1 MRWTRTHGPIKHIS
15 YTVCF
20 LRGPHYTQAFSAA
33 KSDVTALASSR
44 VKLRERAEV
53 RPSRRPRREKQGGR
67 SKWLP
72 ASPPSDRAIFFFP
85 QSRRF
90 RARRR
95 TLTIARFVGYPH
107 ESDKTAKYVANKTAV
122 KIPIAAVFYFRAA
135 YESRISCH
143 VREQASMTV
152 VGSSKYTQ
160 T

>member
-72 ASPPSDRAIFFFP
+72 ASPPVRVHCCFFFFFP
-85 QSRRF
+85 QSLRL
-90 RARRR
+90 RARRC

-107 ESDKTAKYVANKTAV
+107 ESDITAKYVVNKTAI
-122 KIPIAAVFYFRAA
+122 KIPISAKVYCRAA
-135 YESRISCH
+135 LQNSISCH
-143 VREQASMTV
+143 VC
-152 VGSSKYTQ
+152 
-160 T
+160 